1 MSYNE
6 LKEFI
11 TELKK
16 LGCKTLKDAYSILY
30 RKNTIAIQTQMIF

>member
-30 RKNTIAIQTQMIF
+30 RKNTIAIQTTFIY